1 MQETGEIAPGWAREM
16 ERARAELLAETIAEL
31 GTRARRYMQEPAD
44 PAWHDLVEALR
55 RICGDNATYD
65 LLRALE
71 IHSRTSVRR

>member
-1 MQETGEIAPGWAREM
+1 MQETGEIATNWAHEMDRARE
-16 ERARAELLAETIAEL
+16 ELLAETIAEV

-55 RICGDNATYD
+55 RICGDSATYD